1 MNIGKI
7 SVSNIRHKP
16 LSAFL
21 SILLLAFGVGIII
34 MLMGTTEQLEK
45 QFTKNIKGIDMVVG
59 AKGSP
64 LQLILSS
71 VYQIDAPTGNISLQ
85 EFNKLA
91 KNPLIEKAIPL
102 AYGDNY
108 EGYRIVGT
116 STDYAKHY
124 EAQLAEGVWWA
135 KGGEVTM
142 GAKAA
147 ELTGATLGTTF
158 SGSHGL
164 VNDMDH
170 HHHYTYT
177 VVGIMAPTGTVLDK
191 LILTD
196 VSSVWDVHA
205 THEEEE
211 HTSKPTAPTYRDSN
225 NAVTEVEME
234 AAEPHQAED
243 GHLHT
248 HDSEHNH
255 TAVASNKS
263 EAHHS
268 HEAENHHEHEHS
280 GKAHNHDEENREITA
295 GLIRFRSPMGNLT
308 IPRMVN
314 QNTYMQAALPAIE
327 VNRLFSLMG
336 TSVQILR
343 ILAFLIVLLSAISVF
358 ISLYQS
364 LKERKFELALMRS
377 MGASSGQ
384 LLLIVLIEGMVI
396 ATLGYIFG
404 LVLGKAAL
412 FTISQ
417 LAEGAYQYSL
427 KMTWLTINEALLLPA
442 ALGIGFVAALLPAIQ
457 AYRLNISKVLSDA

>member
-7 SVSNIRHKP
+7 SISNIRYKP

-21 SILLLAFGVGIII
+21 SVMLLAFGVGIII

-71 VYQIDAPTGNISLQ
+71 VYQIDAPTGNIPLQ
-85 EFNKLA
+85 EFQKLS
-91 KNPLIEKAIPL
+91 KNPLVEKAIPL

-116 STDYAKHY
+116 TNEYAKHY
-124 EAQLAEGVWWA
+124 EAELAAGKWWS
-135 KGGEVTM
+135 KSGEVTM
-142 GAKAA
+142 GARAA
-147 ELTGATLGTTF
+147 ELLGIKLGAKF

-164 VNDMDH
+164 INDMDH
-170 HHHYTYT
+170 HDHFSYT
-177 VVGIMAPTGTVLDK
+177 VVGVMKPTGTVVDK
-191 LILTD
+191 LILTE
-196 VSSVWDVHA
+196 VSSVWAVHDS
-205 THEEEE
+205 HGEEAHQAEVDTTQ
-211 HTSKPTAPTYRDSN
+211 HTYRDSN
-225 NAVTEVEME
+225 NAVTEVSMGTPE
-234 AAEPHQAED
+234 
-243 GHLHT
+243 
-248 HDSEHNH
+248 
-255 TAVASNKS
+255 TA
-263 EAHHS
+263 H
-268 HEAENHHEHEHS
+268 
-280 GKAHNHDEENREITA
+280 AHNEHDNEEHHHHKGETQTHSDEGKEITA
-295 GLIRFRSPMGNLT
+295 GLIKFRSPMGNLT

-314 QNTYMQAALPAIE
+314 QNTNMQAALPAIE

-343 ILAFLIVLLSAISVF
+343 ILAFLIVFISAISVF

-364 LKERKFELALMRS
+364 LKERKFELALMRT

-384 LLLIVLIEGMVI
+384 LFLIVLLEGLLI

-404 LVLGKAAL
+404 LILGKAAL
-412 FTISQ
+412 YTISQ
-417 LAEGAYQYSL
+417 MAEGAYQYSL
-427 KMTWLTINEALLLPA
+427 QMTWLTVNEALLLPA
-442 ALGIGFVAALLPAIQ
+442 ALGIGFVAAIIPAFQ